1 MYVISVAKWALTIVG
16 IMIGKLPLDFSG
28 MLNVTIQTLV
38 SRGERVKVI
47 EGTC

>member
-1 MYVISVAKWALTIVG
+1 MLSSVGKLALTIVD

-28 MLNVTIQTLV
+28 MLNVTIKTLV
-38 SRGERVKVI
+38 SRGESIKVI